1 MYTMWAWTFLCC
13 SSSLQILKFGH
24 HNFYRN
30 MTEMI
35 TIVFF
40 IKDLYRE
47 TSSIESEPAILLVL
61 LILQNETSFQTY
73 FSLSLLVKIHI
84 LTQTYL
90 GWNIYHDY
98 VKLRIFLY
106 VCDEGFY
113 VLICF
118 GYLKQNVWSKYK
130 IRFEMGK
137 ISVND
142 VLIIYC
148 LKLNSI

>member
-1 MYTMWAWTFLCC
+1 MKYLGLCIFVSMISLVVLFCNMIIGDKIYINLLKSFFTVHIVILSFFLNLLFIILISSCKKRSLLLLLCPKCSVYTVWASTLLYC

-40 IKDLYRE
+40 IKDLCRE

-73 FSLSLLVKIHI
+73 FS
-84 LTQTYL
+84 
-90 GWNIYHDY
+90 
-98 VKLRIFLY
+98 
-106 VCDEGFY
+106 
-113 VLICF
+113 
-118 GYLKQNVWSKYK
+118 
-130 IRFEMGK
+130 
-137 ISVND
+137 IS
-142 VLIIYC
+142 
-148 LKLNSI
+148 